1 MVDEAE
7 WKRRFGIMMLVRFA
21 GLATVLLGVAVMY
34 SDLLREGGWPQV
46 GAILI
51 VCGIVDAVFAP
62 KLLKKMWDRA

>member
-21 GLATVLLGVAVMY
+21 GLTTVLLGVAVMY

>member
-1 MVDEAE
+1 MIDEAE

-21 GLATVLLGVAVMY
+21 GLATVLLGIAVMY